1 MAKPVVAMALRLALM
16 VLRTAKAGSLS
27 KTVALIVIVT
37 GILQVVLLLLVLAA
51 TAVVEV
57 RLVMVC
63 LLPIFTTTSLI

>member
-1 MAKPVVAMALRLALM
+1 MRMAKPVVALALRLALM
-16 VLRTAKAGSLS
+16 VLHTAKAGSLS
-27 KTVALIVIVT
+27 KTVAFLVVT

-63 LLPIFTTTSLI
+63 LLPIFTTTF